1 MNKEN
6 KKKKFKV
13 CYKNTKIAMVNQHNY
28 SEFTA
33 GKKDVDIDK

>member
-1 MNKEN
+1 MNKERLS
-6 KKKKFKV
+6 KKFKV

-28 SEFTA
+28 SEFTS